1 MTSPMVSEDT
11 IVASVIEKFRK
22 RSNIGV
28 AKYGTTLDRE
38 DLGMIAWLNHA
49 QEEHMDAILYLEK
62 VRKIEVARNIEFVH
76 ATEQSANT
84 NSRIGTVI
92 VMTSLFTP
100 IVLILYCLYNIIRD
114 F

>member
-1 MTSPMVSEDT
+1 MVSEDT

-38 DLGMIAWLNHA
+38 DLSMIAWLNHA

-62 VRKIEVARNIEFVH
+62 VRKIEVARNVEFVH
-76 ATEQSANT
+76 AMEQSANT
-84 NSRIGTVI
+84 NSKIAVI
-92 VMTSLFTP
+92 IIITSLVTP
-100 IVLILYCLYNIIRD
+100 AFLILYII
-114 F
+114 FHIIF